1 MPWRSIVTRFGLSV
15 LIGLCATAVFTNA
28 IKNALAG
35 DPSWWAVAPAAG
47 LAAAASTLWG
57 YQRSQKPS
65 CSYEALGRRKYLDQT
80 LAASD
85 SRQLRRRLGVGLTE
99 PQAKRSLIHR
109 ARIPDTLD
117 RFEPWSIRVLTG
129 SLGSGKS
136 EIAEQWI
143 CERVTFAES
152 EKGAMPRKSA
162 CQNAVRQHFGDGP
175 AAGAT
180 TGVKRRTIRS

>member
-152 EKGAMPRKSA
+152 EKAQCGEKAPARTLFGSTSA
-162 CQNAVRQHFGDGP
+162 TGP
-175 AAGAT
+175 QQEQPQA
-180 TGVKRRTIRS
+180 